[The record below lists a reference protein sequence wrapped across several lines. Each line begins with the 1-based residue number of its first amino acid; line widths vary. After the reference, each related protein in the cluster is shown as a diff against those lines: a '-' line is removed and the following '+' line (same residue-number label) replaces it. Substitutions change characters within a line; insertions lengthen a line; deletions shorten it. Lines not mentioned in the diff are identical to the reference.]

1 MCMCMCV
8 HSHTHSLFPP
18 PLTSLVIYSRL
29 DPPQRGPFASAFFWE
44 VAVLK
49 VRPSSLYPWLLLFF
63 SFLPLA
69 GAPRGQQV
77 SRAPTGQVAPSLET
91 LTTGHFS
98 LAESPKP
105 GPKAPI
111 LSHRMLLA
119 PIPSSYRTCLGV
131 VGCPRQNVTWGR
143 EGHVLAAAAWLSIT
157 SPGLTLPSL
166 PVQF

>member
-1 MCMCMCV
+1 MYVYVCALPY
-8 HSHTHSLFPP
+8 TQSLSSTPHQPGYLLKTGPP
-18 PLTSLVIYSRL
+18 PRGAPL
-29 DPPQRGPFASAFFWE
+29 PQPFFWE

-105 GPKAPI
+105 VPKAPI